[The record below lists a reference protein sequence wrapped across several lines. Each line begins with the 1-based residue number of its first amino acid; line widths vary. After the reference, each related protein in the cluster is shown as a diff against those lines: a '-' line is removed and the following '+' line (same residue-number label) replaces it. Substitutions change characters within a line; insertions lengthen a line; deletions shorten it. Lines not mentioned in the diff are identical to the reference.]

1 MDTRGRRYVAV
12 ALTTQAVAVGTTL
25 GSFSLFVQPLEE
37 AFGAARWHISL
48 APALIVLALAVGGMS
63 LGPLLDRG
71 AIRPVMLGGAS
82 LLSLSLLAASQ
93 ATSLAVLALCCF
105 TAGLA
110 VPALGPMGGS
120 TLVGRVF
127 VEERGRA
134 LGIVNMGAPVGSFVF
149 AALAGLVLEF
159 LHWHGTLVLFGVL
172 AAAIPIPL
180 VLLFIPRHVDA
191 AAHDRPEAD
200 AGWTMARLVRTPVFL
215 LLAVAFAVGMGVAA
229 GWSSQVAVFLYEH
242 GLSLRAAAAVVA
254 LAGGLA
260 IVGTLGV
267 GILSD
272 RIRGEV
278 LLVCLLGIELVACLV
293 FVWSARVELVVST
306 VVLFGMTTGGFIPVY
321 TMVLARR
328 FGPASIGRGMGL
340 TNLFMLPMSAASGPT
355 AAAVFDA
362 TGSYDLALIAFAGVF
377 ALAMLGLRGVSKTAG

>member
-191 AAHDRPEAD
+191 AAHDRLEAD
-200 AGWTMARLVRTPVFL
+200 AGWTMVRLVRTPVFL

-293 FVWSARVELVVST
+293 FVWSARVELVVAT